1 MSRWQRFALLGLL
14 YVAQA
19 LPLGF
24 FVIAL
29 PAILRARGVGVERI
43 GMLAVLALPFLIKFA
58 WAPLVDRWGH
68 RAGHYRSWLLP
79 LQFLSIAV
87 VGWMA
92 SIDPVGDTAALAIS
106 GAAFMLLAATQDIAT
121 DGLAVGLL
129 EPEDRGF
136 GNGIQVGG
144 YYLGQIVGGGLILVV
159 VDRWGWA
166 AGLGAIAGL
175 LALPIPLV
183 AMLREPSRPPST
195 DGRRVGMGDLLRFF
209 GRPGMG
215 AWVVVLLLW
224 RAGET
229 MATWMVN
236 PMLVDRGFS
245 LEQVGL
251 TLGMCGST
259 GALAGALLGGWSATR
274 WGRVGALLG
283 TGATAAACLLVLLI
297 PAANIGGWPALVAA
311 AVAVAFGGGAATAA
325 LYTVA
330 MDASRPSTAGTDFTL
345 QQSLAA
351 IGPLLAAATSGYSVA
366 TLGYGGHF
374 AVAAAVQIVVV
385 VVLARSGRLRRGIDR
400 RSLGPRFE
408 SA

>member
-1 MSRWQRFALLGLL
+1 MTRGRRFTLLGLL

-43 GMLAVLALPFLIKFA
+43 GMLAVLALPFLLKFA
-58 WAPLVDRWGH
+58 WAPLVDRWG
-68 RAGHYRSWLLP
+68 RPSGHYRSWLLP
-79 LQFLSIAV
+79 LQLGSIVV

-92 SIDPVGDTAALAIS
+92 GIDPVVDVAALVIT
-106 GAAFMLLAATQDIAT
+106 GALFMLLAATQDIAT
-121 DGLAVGLL
+121 DGLAVRLL
-129 EPEDRGF
+129 EAEERGF

-144 YYLGQIVGGGLILVV
+144 YYLGQIVGGGVILVV

-166 AGLGAIAGL
+166 AGVGAVALL

-183 AMLREPSRPPST
+183 ATLREPSTPPST

-236 PMLVDRGFS
+236 PMLIDRGFS

-259 GALAGALLGGWSATR
+259 GALAGALLGGWSVKR
-274 WGRVGALLG
+274 WGRFAALLG
-283 TGATAAACLLVLLI
+283 TGAIAALCLLVLLI
-297 PAANIGGWPALVAA
+297 PAGGFGGWPALVLA

-325 LYTVA
+325 LYTAA
-330 MDASRPSTAGTDFTL
+330 MDASRRSTAGTDFTL

-351 IGPLLAAATSGYSVA
+351 IGPLLAAGISGFSVA
-366 TLGYGGHF
+366 RLGYGGHF
-374 AVAAAVQIVVV
+374 SLAAAVQIGVVGIV
-385 VVLARSGRLRRGIDR
+385 ATSAGLRRGIADR
-400 RSLGPRFE
+400 AAR
-408 SA
+408 